1 MPIHADLQE
10 QVCALTREL
19 AEAREQQTATSEVL
33 SVISS
38 SPGELEP
45 VFQTML
51 ENALHVCG
59 AKFGLLYRFN
69 GNVFH
74 LAAGAGTPPELA
86 DFLRR
91 RGPFQP
97 KPGSRLD
104 SMIRT
109 KQVRHA
115 VHAAAAA

>member
-1 MPIHADLQE
+1 MPIHANLQE
-10 QVCALTREL
+10 QVSALTREL

-33 SVISS
+33 SLISS

-45 VFQTML
+45 IFQTIL
-51 ENALHVCG
+51 ENAARICG
-59 AKFGLLYRFN
+59 AKFGLLFRFD

-86 DFLRR
+86 EFLTQ

-104 SMIRT
+104 SLIRT
-109 KQVRHA
+109 
-115 VHAAAAA
+115 